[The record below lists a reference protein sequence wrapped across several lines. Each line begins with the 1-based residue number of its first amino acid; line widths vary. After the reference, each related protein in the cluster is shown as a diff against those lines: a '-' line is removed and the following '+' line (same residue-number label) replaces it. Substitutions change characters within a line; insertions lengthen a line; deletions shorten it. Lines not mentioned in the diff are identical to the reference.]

1 MYTLIVNG
9 RDSSQH
15 SGRREARKQYNRW
28 STVERSFYH
37 HNVFLAH
44 CNNQKLLSCV
54 DSSVM
59 NTHQIMEVHTA

>member
-1 MYTLIVNG
+1 MEGTANIVVGG
-9 RDSSQH
+9 RQESN
-15 SGRREARKQYNRW
+15 NRW